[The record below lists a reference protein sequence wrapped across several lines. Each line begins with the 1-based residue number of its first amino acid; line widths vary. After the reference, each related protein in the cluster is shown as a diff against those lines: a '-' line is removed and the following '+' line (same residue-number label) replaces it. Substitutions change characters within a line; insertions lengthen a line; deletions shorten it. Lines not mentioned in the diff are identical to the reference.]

1 MAARTKPLDGRAR
14 YQDRVDLPGRRD
26 HHWLRKDRAVSR
38 TAIRRS
44 LGVLLI
50 ALGFGLWLDG
60 GGSRGQAK
68 TVALLTV
75 EGPIGPAASDYVRR
89 GLAKAAGQDVEAVI
103 LQMDTPGGLDTSMR
117 EIIQD
122 ILSSPVPVIGY
133 VAPGGARAASAGTYI
148 LYACHVAAM
157 APATNLG
164 AATPVQ
170 IGGGSPFSPPRE
182 KDEETPKKKAQD
194 KDEKKDK
201 ADAEEQAE
209 AETDGDEPE
218 SAKGRPGLP
227 DKAINDAVAYIRG
240 LAQERGRNAEWA
252 EKAVREAASLSAED
266 ALAEGVIDLI
276 AEDTEELLAKAD
288 GREVEIDGEVRTLKT
303 AALEIVEFVADWRT
317 KLLGVITN
325 PTVAYLLLTLGVQA
339 LILEFY
345 TGSIIAGVFGGICI
359 LLGLY
364 GLHVLPV
371 DYAGI
376 ALILL
381 GLALMVAEAFMPSF
395 GVLGI
400 GGLVSFVAGSIMLL
414 DTDVPGYGIPW
425 YLVGS
430 IAVVAAGIML
440 VTMTMLVRSRR
451 RSVVSGVEQMLDSTG
466 SVIDWTDEHGRVRVQ
481 GEIWQARATQPI
493 GPGARVRVKAI
504 EGLILVVEPESEG
517 S

>member
-1 MAARTKPLDGRAR
+1 LLTGLGLVLWLNGAGGVGRTK
-14 YQDRVDLPGRRD
+14 
-26 HHWLRKDRAVSR
+26 S
-38 TAIRRS
+38 
-44 LGVLLI
+44 
-50 ALGFGLWLDG
+50 
-60 GGSRGQAK
+60 
-68 TVALLTV
+68 VAQLTV
-75 EGPIGPAASDYVRR
+75 KGAIGPAVSDYVHR
-89 GLAKAAGQDVEAVI
+89 GLARAAEQDVQAVI

-182 KDEETPKKKAQD
+182 DEEKEKPKKKKD
-194 KDEKKDK
+194 KDQGETEDE

-209 AETDGDEPE
+209 AETDNDKPE
-218 SAKGRPGLP
+218 SAK
-227 DKAINDAVAYIRG
+227 DA
-240 LAQERGRNAEWA
+240 W
-252 EKAVREAASLSAED
+252 
-266 ALAEGVIDLI
+266 AEGVIDLI
-276 AEDTEELLAKAD
+276 AESPDDLLAKVD
-288 GREVEIDGEVRTLKT
+288 GRTVDMNGEAWTLET
-303 AALEIVEFVADWRT
+303 ASLEIVEIEADWRT
-317 KLLGVITN
+317 RLLGVITN

-339 LILEFY
+339 LMLEFY
-345 TGSIIAGVFGGICI
+345 TGSIVAGVFGGICI

-364 GLHVLPV
+364 GLHLLPI
-371 DYAGI
+371 DYAGL

-381 GLALMVAEAFMPSF
+381 GLALLVAEAFVPAF

-400 GGLVSFVAGSIMLL
+400 GGLVAFVAGSIMLL

-430 IAVVAAGIML
+430 IAAVAAGLML
-440 VTMTMLVRSRR
+440 LTMTMLVRSRR
-451 RSVVSGVEQMLDSTG
+451 EAVVSGVEQMLDSTG
-466 SVIDWTDEHGRVRVQ
+466 SVIEWADGHGRVRVQ
-481 GEIWQARATQPI
+481 GEVWQARAAEPI

-504 EGLILVVEPESEG
+504 EGLTLVVEPEAEG
-517 S
+517 R

>member
-1 MAARTKPLDGRAR
+1 LLTG
-14 YQDRVDLPGRRD
+14 
-26 HHWLRKDRAVSR
+26 
-38 TAIRRS
+38 
-44 LGVLLI
+44 LGLV
-50 ALGFGLWLDG
+50 LWLNGAG
-60 GGSRGQAK
+60 GVGQTK
-68 TVALLTV
+68 SVAQLTIK
-75 EGPIGPAASDYVRR
+75 GPIGPAVSDYVHR
-89 GLAKAAGQDVEAVI
+89 GLAKAAEQDVQAVI

-182 KDEETPKKKAQD
+182 DEEKEKPKKKD
-194 KDEKKDK
+194 KDQGETEDE
-201 ADAEEQAE
+201 ADAEAQAE
-209 AETDGDEPE
+209 AETDDEEPE
-218 SAKGRPGLP
+218 SAKGHPGLP
-227 DKAINDAVAYIRG
+227 EKAMNDAIAYIRG
-240 LAQERGRNAEWA
+240 LAQKRERNAEWA
-252 EKAVREAASLSAED
+252 EKAVREAASLSAKD

-276 AEDTEELLAKAD
+276 AESPDDLLAKVD
-288 GREVEIDGEVRTLKT
+288 GRVVDMNGQTRTLET
-303 AALEIVEFVADWRT
+303 TSLEIVEIEADWRT
-317 KLLGVITN
+317 RLLAVITN

-345 TGSIIAGVFGGICI
+345 TGTIVAGVFGGICI

-364 GLHVLPV
+364 GLHVLPI
-371 DYAGI
+371 DYAGL

-381 GLALMVAEAFMPSF
+381 GLALLVAEAFVPSF

-400 GGLVSFVAGSIMLL
+400 GGLVAFVAGSIMLL

-425 YLVGS
+425 YLIGS
-430 IAVVAAGIML
+430 ISAVAAGLML

-451 RSVVSGVEQMLDSTG
+451 RAVVSGVEQMLDSTG
-466 SVIDWTDEHGRVRVQ
+466 SVIEWADGQGRVRVQ
-481 GEIWQARATQPI
+481 GEVWQARAAQPI

-504 EGLILVVEPESEG
+504 EGLTLVVEPESEG

>member
-1 MAARTKPLDGRAR
+1 M
-14 YQDRVDLPGRRD
+14 
-26 HHWLRKDRAVSR
+26 SR

-44 LGVLLI
+44 LFVLL
-50 ALGFGLWLDG
+50 AGLGLLLWLSG
-60 GGSRGQAK
+60 GGSLGQARS
-68 TVALLTV
+68 VAQLTV

-89 GLAKAAGQDVEAVI
+89 GLARAAKEDVEAVI
-103 LQMDTPGGLDTSMR
+103 LQIDTPGGLDTSMR

-182 KDEETPKKKAQD
+182 DEKERPKKRNEGKGD
-194 KDEKKDK
+194 TEPDDE
-201 ADAEEQAE
+201 ADAEEPADI
-209 AETDGDEPE
+209 ETGDEPV
-218 SAKGRPGLP
+218 SAKDHPGLP
-227 DKAINDAVAYIRG
+227 EKAMNDAIAYIRG
-240 LAQERGRNAEWA
+240 LAQKRGRNAEWA
-252 EKAVREAASLSAED
+252 EKAVREAASLSASD

-276 AEDTEELLAKAD
+276 AEDPEDLLAKVD

-303 AALEIVEFVADWRT
+303 AALEIVEFAADWRT

-325 PTVAYLLLTLGVQA
+325 PTIAFLLLTLGVQA

-345 TGSIIAGVFGGICI
+345 TGSIVAGVFGGICI

-371 DYAGI
+371 DYAGV

-400 GGLVSFVAGSIMLL
+400 GGLVAFVAGSIMLL

-430 IAVVAAGIML
+430 IAAVAAGLML
-440 VTMTMLVRSRR
+440 LTMTMLVRSRR
-451 RSVVSGVEQMLDSTG
+451 QAVVSGVEQMLDSTG
-466 SVIDWTDEHGRVRVQ
+466 SVIDWADERGRVRVQ
-481 GEIWQARATQPI
+481 GEVWQARATQPI

>member
-1 MAARTKPLDGRAR
+1 MK
-14 YQDRVDLPGRRD
+14 
-26 HHWLRKDRAVSR
+26 
-38 TAIRRS
+38 S
-44 LGVLLI
+44 LLKKLGIIVLLVICGI
-50 ALGFGLWLDG
+50 ALTAQGESEVSGAVVVLEVNG
-60 GGSRGQAK
+60 
-68 TVALLTV
+68 T
-75 EGPIGPAASDYVRR
+75 IGPATGDYIERS
-89 GLAKAAGQDVEAVI
+89 LEKADRQQAELVVI
-103 LQMDTPGGLDTSMR
+103 RMDTPGGLDTAMR
-117 EIIQD
+117 SIIKQ
-122 ILSSPVPVIGY
+122 IAASAVPVASY
-133 VAPGGARAASAGTYI
+133 VAPSGARAASAGTYI
-148 LYACHVAAM
+148 LYASHIAAM
-157 APATNLG
+157 APGTNLG

-170 IGGGSPFSPPRE
+170 IGGGSPLSPPRE
-182 KDEETPKKKAQD
+182 KDQDKPKKKD
-194 KDEKKDK
+194 KDKDATEDK
-201 ADAEEQAE
+201 AEPEDKTQ

-218 SAKGRPGLP
+218 TASGRPGIP

-266 ALAEGVIDLI
+266 ALAQGVIDLI
-276 AEDTEELLAKAD
+276 AEDPEELLAKVD

-303 AALEIVEFVADWRT
+303 AALEIVEFLADWRT
-317 KLLGVITN
+317 KLLGVVTN

-345 TGSIIAGVFGGICI
+345 TGSIVAGVFGGICI

-371 DYAGI
+371 DYAGL

-430 IAVVAAGIML
+430 IAAVAAGLML
-440 VTMTMLVRSRR
+440 LTMTMLVRSRR
-451 RSVVSGVEQMLDSTG
+451 RAVVSGIEQMLDSTG
-466 SVIDWTDEHGRVRVQ
+466 SVIDWMDERGRVRVQ
-481 GEIWQARATQPI
+481 GEIWQARAAQPI

-504 EGLILVVEPESEG
+504 DGLTLVVEPESEG

>member
-1 MAARTKPLDGRAR
+1 V
-14 YQDRVDLPGRRD
+14 Y
-26 HHWLRKDRAVSR
+26 R

-44 LGVLLI
+44 LFVLL
-50 ALGFGLWLDG
+50 AGLGLVFWLNGADG
-60 GGSRGQAK
+60 VGQTK
-68 TVALLTV
+68 SVMQLTV
-75 EGPIGPAASDYVRR
+75 DGPIGPAVSDYVGR
-89 GLAKAAGQDVEAVI
+89 GLAKAGEQGAQAVI

-122 ILSSPVPVIGY
+122 ILSSRVPVIGY

-170 IGGGSPFSPPRE
+170 IGGGSPFSPPSN
-182 KDEETPKKKAQD
+182 DEEGD
-194 KDEKKDK
+194 KPKKDK
-201 ADAEEQAE
+201 TQKAKPDAESGEEADAQE
-209 AETDGDEPE
+209 AADADAPKDEPE
-218 SAKGRPGLP
+218 SAKDHPGLP
-227 DKAINDAVAYIRG
+227 EKAINDAIAYIRG
-240 LAQERGRNAEWA
+240 LAQKRGRNAEWA

-276 AEDTEELLAKAD
+276 AESPDDLLAKVD
-288 GREVEIDGEVRTLKT
+288 GRTVEIDGQARTLAT
-303 AALEIVEFVADWRT
+303 ASLEIVELEADWRT

-345 TGSIIAGVFGGICI
+345 TGSIVAGVFGGICI

-371 DYAGI
+371 DYAGL

-381 GLALMVAEAFMPSF
+381 GLALLVAEAFVPSF

-400 GGLVSFVAGSIMLL
+400 GGLVAFVAGSVMLL

-430 IAVVAAGIML
+430 IATVAAGLML

-451 RSVVSGVEQMLDSTG
+451 RTVVSGVEQMLDSTG
-466 SVIDWTDEHGRVRVQ
+466 SVIEWADGQGRVRVQ
-481 GEIWQARATQPI
+481 GEVWQARAAKPMDQ
-493 GPGARVRVKAI
+493 GARVRVRAI
-504 EGLILVVEPESEG
+504 EGLTLVVEPEAEG

>member
-1 MAARTKPLDGRAR
+1 M
-14 YQDRVDLPGRRD
+14 
-26 HHWLRKDRAVSR
+26 SR

-44 LGVLLI
+44 LVVVLI
-50 ALGFGLWLDG
+50 GLGLGLWLHG
-60 GGSRGQAK
+60 GGSLGQAK
-68 TVALLTV
+68 SVALLTV
-75 EGPIGPAASDYVRR
+75 DGPIGPAASDYVRR
-89 GLAKAAGQDVEAVI
+89 GLAKAAKQDVEAVI

-133 VAPGGARAASAGTYI
+133 VAPGGARAASAGPYM

-170 IGGGSPFSPPRE
+170 IGGGSPLSPPR
-182 KDEETPKKKAQD
+182 D
-194 KDEKKDK
+194 KDKGKPKNKNEDKSEDK
-201 ADAEEQAE
+201 ADAEEEGE
-209 AETDGDEPE
+209 AEKESDEPE

-227 DKAINDAVAYIRG
+227 EKAMNDAIAYIRG
-240 LAQERGRNAEWA
+240 LAQKRGRNAEWA

-276 AEDTEELLAKAD
+276 AEDPEDLLAKVD

-303 AALEIVEFVADWRT
+303 AALEIFEIAADWRT

-345 TGSIIAGVFGGICI
+345 TGSIVAGVFGGICI

-371 DYAGI
+371 DYAGL

-400 GGLVSFVAGSIMLL
+400 GGLVAFVAGSIMLL

-430 IAVVAAGIML
+430 IAAVAAGLML
-440 VTMTMLVRSRR
+440 LTMTMLVRSRR
-451 RSVVSGVEQMLDSTG
+451 RAVVSGVEQMLDSTG
-466 SVIDWTDEHGRVRVQ
+466 SVIDWAEERGRVRVQ
-481 GEIWQARATQPI
+481 GEIWQARAAQPI

-504 EGLILVVEPESEG
+504 EGLTLVVEPESEG
-517 S
+517 R

>member
-1 MAARTKPLDGRAR
+1 M
-14 YQDRVDLPGRRD
+14 
-26 HHWLRKDRAVSR
+26 SR

-44 LGVLLI
+44 FLALLAGLGLV
-50 ALGFGLWLDG
+50 LWLNGAG
-60 GGSRGQAK
+60 GVGQ
-68 TVALLTV
+68 TDSVVQLTIN
-75 EGPIGPAASDYVRR
+75 GPIGPAVSDYVRR
-89 GLAKAAGQDVEAVI
+89 GLAKAAEQGVQAVI

-182 KDEETPKKKAQD
+182 DEKEKPKKRNMGEGDTERDEE
-194 KDEKKDK
+194 
-201 ADAEEQAE
+201 ADAEEPADT
-209 AETDGDEPE
+209 ETEDESV
-218 SAKGRPGLP
+218 SAKDHPGLP
-227 DKAINDAVAYIRG
+227 EKAMNDAIAYIRG
-240 LAQERGRNAEWA
+240 LAQKRGRNAEWA
-252 EKAVREAASLSAED
+252 EKAVREAASLSAID

-276 AEDTEELLAKAD
+276 AEDPEDLLAKVD

-303 AALEIVEFVADWRT
+303 AALEIVEFAADWRT

-325 PTVAYLLLTLGVQA
+325 PTIAFLLMTLGVQA

-345 TGSIIAGVFGGICI
+345 TGSIVAGVFGGICI

-371 DYAGI
+371 DYAGL

-400 GGLVSFVAGSIMLL
+400 GGLVAFVAGSIMLL

-430 IAVVAAGIML
+430 IAAVAAGLML
-440 VTMTMLVRSRR
+440 LTMTMLVRSRR
-451 RSVVSGVEQMLDSTG
+451 QAVVSGVEQMLDSTG
-466 SVIDWTDEHGRVRVQ
+466 SVIDWADERGRVRVQ
-481 GEIWQARATQPI
+481 GEVWQARATQPI

>member
-1 MAARTKPLDGRAR
+1 M
-14 YQDRVDLPGRRD
+14 
-26 HHWLRKDRAVSR
+26 SR
-38 TAIRRS
+38 IALRRS
-44 LGVLLI
+44 LLVLLTV
-50 ALGFGLWLDG
+50 LGLGLWLNG
-60 GGSRGQAK
+60 GGSVGQARS
-68 TVALLTV
+68 VALLNV

-89 GLAKAAGQDVEAVI
+89 GLSRAAKQDVEAVI

-122 ILSSPVPVIGY
+122 ILSSPVPVIGF

-170 IGGGSPFSPPRE
+170 IGGGSPLSPPRE
-182 KDEETPKKKAQD
+182 KDEKQPKKEAED
-194 KDEKKDK
+194 KDEAKDE

-209 AETDGDEPE
+209 AETDDDESE
-218 SAKGRPGLP
+218 SVKGRPGIP

-276 AEDTEELLAKAD
+276 AEDPEELLAKAD
-288 GREVEIDGEVRTLKT
+288 GREVEVNGEIRTLET
-303 AALEIVEFVADWRT
+303 AALEIVEFLADWRT

-345 TGSIIAGVFGGICI
+345 TGSIVAGVFGGICI

-371 DYAGI
+371 DYAGL

-400 GGLVSFVAGSIMLL
+400 GGLVAFVAGSIMLL

-430 IAVVAAGIML
+430 IAAVAAGLML
-440 VTMTMLVRSRR
+440 LTMTMLVRSRR
-451 RSVVSGVEQMLDSTG
+451 RAVVSGVEQMLDSTG
-466 SVIDWTDEHGRVRVQ
+466 SVIDWTDERGRVRVQ
-481 GEIWQARATQPI
+481 GEIWQARAVQPI

-504 EGLILVVEPESEG
+504 EGLTLVVEPESEG